1 MRLDLVV
8 GSSSMAPM
16 ASKEGDS
23 VIPITGESGSSLNI
37 GFSDSIWANWINSG
51 EEGPGAIAHGVLGRV
66 AVRLQVALSSSGL
79 DFWWRSARVGSLDA
93 ALWRLCN
100 PGLLA
105 GLTDGCSLLGI
116 GSWLKRLVAF
126 GETAD
131 SPVGTGGRGI
141 SGGGVGGCCI
151 LRRGETANVPERRGE
166 LVLMGETM
174 LRPNVIRR
182 PSFSLN

>member
-1 MRLDLVV
+1 
-8 GSSSMAPM
+8 M

-141 SGGGVGGCCI
+141 SGGGVGGERTREAWRTGADGRDHASSKRHSATVLFAQLRGLSLLAADRI
-151 LRRGETANVPERRGE
+151 LP
-166 LVLMGETM
+166 
-174 LRPNVIRR
+174 
-182 PSFSLN
+182 SLNGP